1 MAKESV
7 FSANNHLIKQTD
19 GCPMGAPISKV
30 FSDIYMC
37 RMENNIIKA
46 LKPIFYKSYVD
57 DAYIKRKRNK
67 AATLSD
73 VLNSFHPNI
82 KFMLE
87 QNPTRLFEE

>member
-1 MAKESV
+1 M
-7 FSANNHLIKQTD
+7 
-19 GCPMGAPISKV
+19 
-30 FSDIYMC
+30 
-37 RMENNIIKA
+37 
-46 LKPIFYKSYVD
+46 D

-82 KFMLE
+82 KFILE